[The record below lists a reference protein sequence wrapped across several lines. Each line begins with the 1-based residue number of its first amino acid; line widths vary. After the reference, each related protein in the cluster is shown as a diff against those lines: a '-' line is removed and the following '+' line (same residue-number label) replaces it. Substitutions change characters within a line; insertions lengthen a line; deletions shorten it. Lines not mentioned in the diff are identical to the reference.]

1 MNQGFIKVAAGTPTV
16 TVADCKANTK
26 AILETIHEM
35 EGQHAKIMV
44 LPELCITGYTCQ
56 DLFLQRRLLDSAW
69 ESLLTIAE
77 ETEEVDAL
85 IFVGLPMRVNGKLY
99 NVAAALNHGNILGF
113 VPKTHIPN
121 YNEFYEQRHFTS
133 GEDVWTDVMIGE
145 ESVPFG
151 SSLIFACEELPE
163 LTVGAE
169 ICEDLWV
176 PLPPSVNLAQ
186 AGAHIIVNL
195 SASDE
200 MVGKDSY
207 RRDLVKGQSARLVC
221 GYIYATAGEGE
232 SSQDLVFGGQNLIA
246 ENGTLLAEA
255 KRFQN
260 TVIYGE
266 IDVHRLADERRRLST
281 YPASD
286 DSDCQMVPFEVEVEK
301 TSLTRNFAPY
311 PFVPSVK
318 EERDMRCEEILN
330 IQAMGLK
337 KRMSHIHCQKA
348 MVGLSGGLDSTLALL
363 VIARTFRLMGLP
375 SENIRCITMPCFGTT
390 DRTYQNACKLSQ
402 CLGATLT
409 RS

>member
-1 MNQGFIKVAAGTPTV
+1 MNQGFIKVAAGTPGV
-16 TVADCKANTK
+16 TVADCRANTK
-26 AILETIHEM
+26 AILEMIKEM
-35 EGQHAKIMV
+35 EAQHAKIMV
-44 LPELCITGYTCQ
+44 FPELCITGYTCQ

-69 ESLLTIAE
+69 ESLLALAE
-77 ETEEVDAL
+77 ETQDVDAL
-85 IFVGLPMRVNGKLY
+85 IFVGLPVRKNGKLY
-99 NVAAALNHGNILGF
+99 NAAAVLNHGNILGF

-121 YNEFYEQRHFTS
+121 YNEFYEQRHFSS
-133 GEDVWTDVMIGE
+133 GEDVWDEITIGE

-151 SSLIFACEELPE
+151 SSLIFSCEELPE

-169 ICEDLWV
+169 LCEDLWV
-176 PLPPSVNLAQ
+176 PLPPSVKLAMS
-186 AGAHIIVNL
+186 GAHIIVNL

-207 RRDLVKGQSARLVC
+207 RRDLVKGQSARLIC

-246 ENGTLLAEA
+246 ENGVLLAEA

-260 TVIYGE
+260 SVIYGE
-266 IDVHRLADERRRLST
+266 IDVQRLADERRRIST
-281 YPASD
+281 YPSA
-286 DSDCQMVPFEVEVEK
+286 DSAECQMVPFDVEIEE

-363 VIARTFRLMGLP
+363 VIARTFSMMGLP
-375 SENIRCITMPCFGTT
+375 YHALLWNHRPYLSE
-390 DRTYQNACKLSQ
+390 
-402 CLGATLT
+402 CLQVKPVPW
-409 RS
+409 RNFD